1 MARWNKTAQIILV
14 ASLTGLMTT
23 LAFTS
28 ELTPEAV
35 DNVI

>member
-1 MARWNKTAQIILV
+1 MARWYKTAQIILV
-14 ASLTGLMTT
+14 ASLIGLMT
-23 LAFTS
+23 LAFAS